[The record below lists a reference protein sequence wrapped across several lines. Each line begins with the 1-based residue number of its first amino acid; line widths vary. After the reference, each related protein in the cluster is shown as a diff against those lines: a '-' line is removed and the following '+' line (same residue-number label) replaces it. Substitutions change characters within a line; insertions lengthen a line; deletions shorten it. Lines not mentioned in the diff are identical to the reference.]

1 MNEHI
6 AFEAARMRVE
16 QVSRRATLMG
26 SLGQVPNPRPLL
38 PFQRRRV
45 VALPGVV
52 ELKRG

>member
-6 AFEAARMRVE
+6 AFEAARIRVE

-26 SLGQVPNPRPLL
+26 SLGQVPSPRPLL
-38 PFQRRRV
+38 PFRRRV

>member
-6 AFEAARMRVE
+6 AYEAARIRVE

-26 SLGQVPNPRPLL
+26 SLGQVPSPRPLL
-38 PFQRRRV
+38 PFRRRV